1 MAIGNID
8 NVQQLNS
15 MAAQYAGQYRSVS
28 EQVMDLQDYVTAQGS
43 AGLQALGFSSA
54 DATAF
59 ITQVS
64 YLANIA
70 GVIQG
75 TATVASPFNFV
86 NELIALTG
94 PS

>member
-15 MAAQYAGQYRSVS
+15 MAAQFAGSWRSLA
-28 EQVMDLQDYVTAQGS
+28 EQTMELQNYVIAQGS

-54 DATAF
+54 DAASY
-59 ITQVS
+59 ITECNYMATLAQVVQG
-64 YLANIA
+64 LAA
-70 GVIQG
+70 QP
-75 TATVASPFNFV
+75 TDFNFISA
-86 NELIALTG
+86 LIPLTG